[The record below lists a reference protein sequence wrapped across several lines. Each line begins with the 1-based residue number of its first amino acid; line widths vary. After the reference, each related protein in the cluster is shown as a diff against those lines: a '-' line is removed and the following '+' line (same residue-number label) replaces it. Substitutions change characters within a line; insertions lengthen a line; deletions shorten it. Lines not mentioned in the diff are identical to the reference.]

1 MGMTN
6 VLNMLCGLA
15 LFLYGMHVMGE
26 GLTRASGG
34 KLEGILEK
42 LTKSKLKAVLLGA
55 AVTAVIQSSSATTV
69 MVVGFVNSGIMRL
82 SQAAGVIMGANI
94 GTTITSWILSLT
106 GIQGDNLLLTL
117 CKPSTFTPVLAMI
130 GVVCLLFTK
139 SDKKHDAGSILVGFA
154 VLMTGMEMMSGA
166 VKPLAN
172 VPEFTNILLMFTN
185 PILGVIAGMLL
196 TAIIQSSS
204 ASVGILQALC
214 ATGAVKYSAALP
226 IIMGQNIGTC
236 VTALLA
242 GVGASKNA
250 KRAALIHLYFN
261 IIGTVLFMA
270 AFYGI
275 NAVFPFAFLDDAAN
289 AAGIAVIH
297 TTFNIIATAVL
308 LPFSGTLEKLA
319 TLTIRDD
326 DTVERIDDFQLLD
339 ERFLSNPAFAVE
351 QCKVVTDRMAQLT
364 REAIFDAIMLID
376 GGEYTV
382 EKAERIE
389 ALETKI
395 DRYED
400 KLGTYM
406 VKLSR
411 AKLSQKDGHTLSLL
425 LHSISDFER
434 ISDHAVNLLDSV
446 KEMNEKKMS
455 FSPAAASELHVFS
468 LAVRDIVERSFDS
481 FLRDDVELAKTVEP
495 LEACI
500 DDINVNIKS
509 RHIERLTTGQC
520 TIELGFVLTDI
531 STNFE
536 RVSDH
541 CSNIAVY
548 EIQVPKDEYDAHEYL
563 QNVKHQEHAEF
574 DREEMAYEKRYRL
587 PDIIRTAG
595 AEE

>member
-42 LTKSKLKAVLLGA
+42 LTKSTLKAVLLGA

-130 GVVCLLFTK
+130 GVICLLFTK

-242 GVGASKNA
+242 GIGASKNA

-364 REAIFDAIMLID
+364 REAIFDAVMLID
-376 GGEYTV
+376 GGEYTE

>member
-130 GVVCLLFTK
+130 GVICLLFTK

-326 DTVERIDDFQLLD
+326 NTVERIDDFQLLD

-364 REAIFDAIMLID
+364 REAIFDAVMLID

>member
-130 GVVCLLFTK
+130 GVICLLFTK

-326 DTVERIDDFQLLD
+326 NTVERIDDFQLLD

-364 REAIFDAIMLID
+364 REAIFDAIALVD

-587 PDIIRTAG
+587 PDITRTAG

>member
-6 VLNMLCGLA
+6 ALNLLCGLA

-34 KLEGILEK
+34 RLEGILES
-42 LTKSKLKAVLLGA
+42 LTKSKIKAGLLGA
-55 AVTAVIQSSSATTV
+55 GVTAVIQSSSATTV

-130 GVVCLLFTK
+130 GVICLLFTK

-326 DTVERIDDFQLLD
+326 NTVERIDDFQLLD

-364 REAIFDAIMLID
+364 REVIFDAVMLID

-587 PDIIRTAG
+587 PDITRTAG

>member
-130 GVVCLLFTK
+130 GVICLLFTK

-242 GVGASKNA
+242 GIGASKNA

-326 DTVERIDDFQLLD
+326 NTVERIDDFQLLD

>member
-34 KLEGILEK
+34 KLESILEK

-130 GVVCLLFTK
+130 GVICLLFTK
-139 SDKKHDAGSILVGFA
+139 SDKKHDAGSIMVGFA

-326 DTVERIDDFQLLD
+326 NTVERIDDFQLLD